1 MKTKLSETLKE
12 HGIGL
17 TFPIE
22 IKNSDGQ
29 YTYFEVSEGYWH
41 KREYDANG
49 NEVYFETSNDFW
61 IKRQYDAE
69 GNETYF
75 EDSNGYWSKSEFD
88 ADGNETYFENSNGV
102 KRGVPKDQSCDGKVI
117 EVDGKKYKLQEL

>member
-1 MKTKLSETLKE
+1 MKTKLSETLAE
-12 HGIGL
+12 NGIDF

-22 IKNSDGQ
+22 IKNADGQ

-75 EDSNGYWSKSEFD
+75 EDSG
-88 ADGNETYFENSNGV
+88 GV
-102 KRGVPKDQSCDGKVI
+102 KRGTPKSKSCAGKVI